1 MDYLSLLLVIF
12 FFVFPIAV
20 PLIYWYVLKNRDSK
34 IFTYSRHIR
43 RFWSLVIVIIVV
55 VAIYKRLPNFSFELL
70 GEVFSQL
77 IIAFLLWK
85 QWGKTPEQENSEI
98 NSPDKT

>member
-1 MDYLSLLLVIF
+1 
-12 FFVFPIAV
+12 
-20 PLIYWYVLKNRDSK
+20 
-34 IFTYSRHIR
+34 
-43 RFWSLVIVIIVV
+43 